1 MYQAEEN
8 TILEQQSCCYFTL
21 NVVDWID
28 IFIRP
33 VYKQVIVES
42 LNYFI
47 DKKGLTVYSWCLMT
61 NHLHLMAQSHSGV
74 GLNSIISDFKKFT
87 TRLILEDI
95 DVEPDSRR
103 EWMLK
108 KFQQASNSM
117 RMLEKF
123 QVWQNNINPT
133 YVDLENP
140 GTVKSQLEYIH
151 RNPVRDRIVVL
162 PEDYLYSS
170 ASDYAGI
177 KGLVNVQLIT
187 EKHEVDFIFRHLSS
201 YRNIHGRT

>member
-1 MYQAEEN
+1 MLQADDH
-8 TILEQQSCCYFTL
+8 TILEQQGCSYLTL
-21 NVVDWID
+21 NVVDCID

-47 DKKGLTVYSWCLMT
+47 DKKGLTVYAWCLMT
-61 NHLHLMAQSHSGV
+61 NHLHLIAQANQGY
-74 GLNSIISDFKKFT
+74 GLSSLITDLKKFT
-87 TRLILEDI
+87 SRLILEDI

-103 EWMLK
+103 QWMLE
-108 KFQQASNSM
+108 KFRNAGNSFK
-117 RMLEKF
+117 MLEKF
-123 QVWQNNINPT
+123 QVWQTSINPVYIDLNNCNALKAQLD
-133 YVDLENP
+133 YV
-140 GTVKSQLEYIH
+140 H
-151 RNPVRDRIVVL
+151 CNPVRDRIVIL

-187 EKHEVDFIFRHLSS
+187 EKQEPDFLLRHLSS
-201 YRNIHGRT
+201 YRNIH

>member
-1 MYQAEEN
+1 MLQAEDHI
-8 TILEQQSCCYFTL
+8 ILEQQGCSYLTL

-47 DKKGLTVYSWCLMT
+47 DKKGLTVYAWCLMT
-61 NHLHLMAQSHSGV
+61 NHLHLMVQANQGY
-74 GLNSIISDFKKFT
+74 GLSPLISDLKKFT
-87 TRLILEDI
+87 SRLILEDI

-103 EWMLK
+103 KWMLQ
-108 KFQQASNSM
+108 KFQQASDSLKL
-117 RMLEKF
+117 LEKF
-123 QVWQNNINPT
+123 QVWQSSVNPI
-133 YVDLENP
+133 YVDLNNSSS
-140 GTVKSQLEYIH
+140 VKSQLDHIH
-151 RNPVRDRIVVL
+151 CNPVRDRIVML

-177 KGLVNVQLIT
+177 KGLVKVQLIT
-187 EKHEVDFIFRHLSS
+187 EKQEPDFLLRHLSS
-201 YRNIHGRT
+201 YRNIH

>member
-1 MYQAEEN
+1 MIQAEEN
-8 TILEQQSCCYFTL
+8 TILEQPGCCYLTL

-28 IFIRP
+28 IFIKP

-47 DKKGLTVYSWCLMT
+47 DKKDFTIYAWCLMT
-61 NHLHLMAQSHSGV
+61 NHLHLLVKAEQGF
-74 GLNSIISDFKKFT
+74 GLSQTINDLKKFT

-95 DVEPDSRR
+95 DVEPESRR

-108 KFQQASNSM
+108 KFQQASDSLKM
-117 RMLEKF
+117 IDKY
-123 QVWQNNINPT
+123 QVWQNSINPHYLPIGSSSSIKT
-133 YVDLENP
+133 
-140 GTVKSQLEYIH
+140 QLEFIH
-151 RNPVRDRIVVL
+151 RNPVRDRIVLL

-170 ASDYAGI
+170 ASDYAGM

-187 EKHEVDFIFRHLSS
+187 EKQEVDYMFRQFSS
-201 YRNIHGRT
+201 YRNFH